1 MEPWTWEVL
10 AVLTAA
16 VLVNSFGFMAWKS
29 DVVGD
34 WYAGAV
40 VVATLAMLVGDDFSH
55 WLRASSAV
63 ASLVLGLYGLVAW
76 VRHRRATHSD
86 KLSI

>member
-34 WYAGAV
+34 WGGDVNDDSGTIAVFMTWLYDHDAGLGV
-40 VVATLAMLVGDDFSH
+40 RFSPMG
-55 WLRASSAV
+55 SSAPG
-63 ASLVLGLYGLVAW
+63 A
-76 VRHRRATHSD
+76 RT
-86 KLSI
+86 K